1 MKKLILYTAVFVSS
15 LLASCDVCPAQ
26 KMSIT
31 NNSGKEFLTAED
43 SLEFKGM
50 VNDIQFY
57 EKVKATTT
65 STTLLMEAVTAL
77 KYLYAAATK
86 ESFRLAEIYR
96 KEHE

>member
-1 MKKLILYTAVFVSS
+1 MKKVILYTAALFFS

-26 KMSIT
+26 
-31 NNSGKEFLTAED
+31 TAQD
-43 SLEFKGM
+43 STEFKAM
-50 VNDIQFY
+50 VTDIRYY
-57 EKVKATTT
+57 EDVKATTT

>member
-1 MKKLILYTAVFVSS
+1 MKKLILYIFIAVMGLF
-15 LLASCDVCPAQ
+15 ASCDVCPAQ
-26 KMSIT
+26 
-31 NNSGKEFLTAED
+31 TAED

>member
-1 MKKLILYTAVFVSS
+1 MKKLILYTVVFVCS

-26 KMSIT
+26 
-31 NNSGKEFLTAED
+31 TAQD